1 MAGNR
6 WQLIVGLV
14 ILISMLV
21 TAAFAF
27 GVYVGQHGLLGSG
40 LSVIGNKNPQQGIP
54 GANNSPV
61 IQGQGLNPQGQQPVW
76 QPIPGLPA
84 QPPEVVGR
92 IQRIRPTSIT
102 LNTQSGVREI
112 MLGETVILVTI
123 TGKTLSLTDLQR
135 GDTIGIYGA
144 SQTVDGGQ
152 FTAEYIVRLP
162 VNQ

>member
-6 WQLIVGLV
+6 WQLIFGLV
-14 ILISMLV
+14 ILIGMLV

-40 LSVIGNKNPQQGIP
+40 LSVTGNKNPQQGLP
-54 GANNSPV
+54 GANNSPML
-61 IQGQGLNPQGQQPVW
+61 QGPGINPQLQQPVW

-84 QPPEVVGR
+84 QPPEIIGR
-92 IQRIRPTSIT
+92 IQRIHPASIT

-112 MLGETVILVTI
+112 LLGDSVKYVNMA
-123 TGKTLSLTDLQR
+123 GKTLALTDLQR
-135 GDTIGIYGA
+135 GDTIGVYGS

-152 FTAEYIVRLP
+152 FTAEYVVRLP
-162 VNQ
+162 VNP